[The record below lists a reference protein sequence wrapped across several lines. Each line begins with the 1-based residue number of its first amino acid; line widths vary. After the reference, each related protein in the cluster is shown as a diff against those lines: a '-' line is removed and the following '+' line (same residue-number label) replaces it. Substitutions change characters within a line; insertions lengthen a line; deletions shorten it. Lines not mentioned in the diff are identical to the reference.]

1 MVLDYLSYLAIE
13 KSLQGV
19 SSWQSS
25 SLEDRLGPPYSFKET
40 TQNLKNGGN
49 TVINII
55 MLDVDVDFKRLV
67 LAFALLF
74 SIEATL
80 IVVLYKYSVAL
91 LKMTKRDLLKGI
103 FT

>member
-1 MVLDYLSYLAIE
+1 MPL
-13 KSLQGV
+13 KSHYKESAPG
-19 SSWQSS
+19 SS

-80 IVVLYKYSVAL
+80 IAL
-91 LKMTKRDLLKGI
+91 QI
-103 FT
+103 FSGTVEND

>member
-19 SSWQSS
+19 SSWQNS
-25 SLEDRLGPPYSFKET
+25 SLDRLVPPYSFKET

-80 IVVLYKYSVAL
+80 IAL
-91 LKMTKRDLLKGI
+91 QI
-103 FT
+103 FSGTVEND

>member
-1 MVLDYLSYLAIE
+1 
-13 KSLQGV
+13 
-19 SSWQSS
+19 
-25 SLEDRLGPPYSFKET
+25 
-40 TQNLKNGGN
+40 
-49 TVINII
+49 

-80 IVVLYKYSVAL
+80 KVVLYKYSVAL

>member
-1 MVLDYLSYLAIE
+1 M
-13 KSLQGV
+13 
-19 SSWQSS
+19 
-25 SLEDRLGPPYSFKET
+25 GPPYSFKET

>member
-19 SSWQSS
+19 SSWQFRAIGAT
-25 SLEDRLGPPYSFKET
+25 LLFKET
-40 TQNLKNGGN
+40 TQILFSGN

-80 IVVLYKYSVAL
+80 IAL
-91 LKMTKRDLLKGI
+91 QI
-103 FT
+103 FSGTVEND

>member
-1 MVLDYLSYLAIE
+1 MPL
-13 KSLQGV
+13 KSHYKESAPG
-19 SSWQSS
+19 SS
-25 SLEDRLGPPYSFKET
+25 SLEDRLGPPYSFKKT